1 MSEARLVVLAAG
13 GTGGHVFPAEAL
25 AQELLRRGFRL
36 ALVTDQRGTAYG
48 GALGDIE
55 THRLTVLAPVG
66 GFGRRIASGVSL
78 VAGVFAA
85 KRLLRR
91 LKPSVVVGFGGYPSL
106 APMIAATRMKLP
118 TLIHEQNAVLGRA
131 NRAVAR
137 QVEAIATS
145 FPSVRLMP
153 AGTLAHLTGNPVRD
167 AVRALRELPYPA
179 AGERFTILVTGG
191 SQGAAVFAKIV
202 PAALASLPA
211 ELRTRIDL
219 SQQTRIE
226 DLPAVRTAYAATGI
240 AIDIAPFFA
249 DLPARLAHAQLV
261 ICRSGASTVM
271 ELAVAGRPAI
281 LVPYP
286 HATDDHQTDNA
297 KAFAAA
303 GGGEHVA
310 NADFT
315 AEDLAA
321 RIERLMRDP
330 AALAAAAAAARGFG
344 RPDAAQRLADLVAS
358 LAGANGHTAHPETE
372 KGRAA

>member
-1 MSEARLVVLAAG
+1 MSQLIVLAAG

-91 LKPSVVVGFGGYPSL
+91 VEPSVVVGFGGYPSL

-137 QVEAIATS
+137 NVETIATS
-145 FPSVRLMP
+145 FPQVRLMP
-153 AGTLAHLTGNPVRD
+153 AGTVAHLTGNPVRD
-167 AVRALRELPYPA
+167 AVRALRERPYPA
-179 AGERFTILVTGG
+179 PGERFNILVTGG
-191 SQGAAVFAKIV
+191 SQGASVFAKVV
-202 PAALASLPA
+202 PAALALLPA
-211 ELRTRIDL
+211 ELRARIDV

-240 AIDIAPFFA
+240 TIEIAPFFA
-249 DLPARLAHAQLV
+249 DLPERLAQAQLV
-261 ICRSGASTVM
+261 ICRSGASTVA
-271 ELAVAGRPAI
+271 ELGVAGRPAI

-286 HATDDHQTDNA
+286 HAMDDHQTDNA

-310 NADFT
+310 SVDFT
-315 AEDLAA
+315 PVDLAR
-321 RIERLMRDP
+321 RIERMMADP
-330 AALAAAAAAARGFG
+330 QALVATAAAARSFG
-344 RPDAAQRLADLVAS
+344 RADAASRLADLVAS
-358 LAGANGHTAHPETE
+358 LAGANGKE
-372 KGRAA
+372 RAA